1 MAQRDYRSDLERNA
15 NTDAYSRKGQG
26 LKPITGPGTKLAQL
40 KRLRPLFDNLG
51 SIGTGV
57 KFEAALPENLLGAI
71 DGVVHLTDPDVAELL
86 QRIDDPGPDDEQMA
100 KRVIKLKRTQFPNS
114 PLTEL
119 MTYDYFTQSNIQF
132 AYQVPLNGGR
142 QSLAGQVL
150 DFATFDGGFATG
162 IAIQGDYWHSRPDVA
177 QSDEADRISGLG
189 QLVNGQPL
197 KKYLAVWEKDLYR
210 DYKKVLNL
218 AVAGQELSK

>member
-1 MAQRDYRSDLERNA
+1 MAQRDYRSDLERHA

-26 LKPITGPGTKLAQL
+26 LKPIGGTGTKLKQT
-40 KRLRPLFDNLG
+40 KRLTPLFDKLG

-57 KFEAALPENLLGAI
+57 KFLAVLPNDLLGAI
-71 DGVVHLTDPDVAELL
+71 DGVVHLSDPDVAELL
-86 QRIDDPGPDDEQMA
+86 QRIDTPGPADEQMA

-119 MTYDYFTQSNIQF
+119 MTYDYFTQINVAF

-150 DFATFDGGFATG
+150 DFATFNGGFATG

-197 KKYLAVWEKDLYR
+197 RKYLAVWERNLYKN
-210 DYKKVLNL
+210 YKKVLDL
-218 AVAGQELSK
+218 ALTGQEVP